1 MVARMAAALYHRG
14 PDEDGFLRRDGIN
27 LASRRLSIVGLA
39 DGRQP
44 IGNEDQSVWVVFNG
58 ELFDY
63 PETKVALEAKGH
75 QFRTHTDTELLPH
88 LWEEYGEGM
97 FDHVRGQFAFCLWDT
112 KQNTLVLARDRFGIC
127 PLFYTVRRDGDGWQL
142 LFASE
147 IKGLLASGV
156 VPARPDRRGLNHV
169 FTFFAVPGPLT
180 CFEGVR
186 QLLPGQFLRIPLG
199 PNTRPDDLRPRFYWQ
214 LDFPDRGHEEDG
226 DAKQV
231 VDGFEQVLMAAV
243 DRRLRADVPVV
254 SYLSGGVDSSQVVVM
269 ASKALGRPIPT
280 FTIAVTEERFNEEA
294 AAALVARQV
303 GSESVVVP
311 FGGSEVMAA
320 YPELIRTAEVPVI
333 DTACAALMEL
343 AKSVHGHGFKVALT
357 GEGSDEFLAGYP
369 WFKLHRVVSLLD
381 VVPGLELSQWVRRGV
396 LRLAGLP
403 RFPWDIVGRNSA
415 AVGGYNAWLD
425 VYGLMSLSRLM
436 FFSEEM
442 KAAVGDHV
450 PYEDLQLDTA
460 RMARWHPLNRALALG
475 SRVMLAGMLLS
486 SKGDRVAMHSSV
498 ETRYP
503 FLDEAVVG
511 YLARLHPRWK
521 LHGLTDKYVLRLLA
535 ERWLPKSIAWRK
547 KAMFRAP
554 MDAFHLENAPPFV
567 DQLLSEEAL
576 RKTGYFDP
584 AAVHR
589 WRARLPSLRS
599 RSATRTAVEMGLVG
613 VTATQLWHQTFVD
626 PSLADVPK
634 KNEPHMDAD
643 ERSLKPI
650 NA

>member
-1 MVARMAAALYHRG
+1 MFDREDRAVCGIAGAIDLAGQLPRRRTCWRMAAALYHRG

-44 IGNEDQSVWVVFNG
+44 ISNEDQSVWVVFNG

-63 PETKVALEAKGH
+63 PETKAALEAKGH

-112 KQNTLVLARDRFGIC
+112 KQNAVMLARDRFGIC

-180 CFEGVR
+180 CFEGIR
-186 QLLPGQFLRIPLG
+186 QLLPGQFLRFALG
-199 PNTRPDDLRPRFYWQ
+199 ANTRPEDLRPRFYWQ
-214 LDFPDRGHEEDG
+214 LDFPDRGHEQDG
-226 DAKQV
+226 DADQI
-231 VDGFEQVLMAAV
+231 VDGFEQVLMTAV
-243 DRRLRADVPVV
+243 EKRLRADVPVV

-269 ASKALGRPIPT
+269 ASKVLGRPIPT

-311 FGGSEVMAA
+311 FGGPEVMAA
-320 YPELIRTAEVPVI
+320 YPELIRAAEVPVV

-343 AKSVHGHGFKVALT
+343 AKSVHSHGFKVALT

-381 VVPGLELSQWVRRGV
+381 IIPGLELSHWARRAA
-396 LRLAGLP
+396 LRLSGLP
-403 RFPWDIVGRNSA
+403 RFPWDVVRRNSA

-425 VYGLMSLSRLM
+425 VYGLMSLSRLL
-436 FFSEEM
+436 FYSEEM
-442 KAAVGDHV
+442 TAALGDHI

-460 RMARWHPLNRALALG
+460 RMGRWHPLNRALAVG
-475 SRVMLAGMLLS
+475 SRIMLAGLLLS
-486 SKGDRVAMHSSV
+486 SKGDRVAMNSSV
-498 ETRYP
+498 ETRYA
-503 FLDEAVVG
+503 FLDEAVVA
-511 YLARLHPRWK
+511 YLAQAAPRWK
-521 LHGLTDKYVLRLLA
+521 LRGLTDKYVLRLLA
-535 ERWLPKSIAWRK
+535 QRWLPKSIAWRK
-547 KAMFRAP
+547 KAMFRVP
-554 MDAFHLENAPPFV
+554 MDPFHLDSAPPFV
-567 DQLLSEEAL
+567 DQLL
-576 RKTGYFDP
+576 
-584 AAVHR
+584 
-589 WRARLPSLRS
+589 
-599 RSATRTAVEMGLVG
+599 
-613 VTATQLWHQTFVD
+613 
-626 PSLADVPK
+626 
-634 KNEPHMDAD
+634 
-643 ERSLKPI
+643 
-650 NA
+650 

>member
-1 MVARMAAALYHRG
+1 MCGIAGVVDLAGRQAAPPDMLARMADALYHRG
-14 PDEDGFLRRDGIN
+14 PDEDGFLNCDGIS
-27 LASRRLSIVGLA
+27 LASRRLSIVGLS

-75 QFRTHTDTELLPH
+75 RFRTHTDTELLPH

-112 KQNTLVLARDRFGIC
+112 KHNILVLARDRFGIC
-127 PLFYTVRRDGDGWQL
+127 PLFYTVRRVGDIWQL

-186 QLLPGQFLRIPLG
+186 LLLPGQYLKVSLG
-199 PNTRPDDLRPRFYWQ
+199 PNTRPEDLRPRFYWQ

-226 DAKQV
+226 DAKQI
-231 VDGFEQVLMAAV
+231 VDGFEQVLMSGIQK
-243 DRRLRADVPVV
+243 RLRADVPVV

-303 GSESVVVP
+303 GSDSVVVP
-311 FGGSEVMAA
+311 FGGSDVMAA
-320 YPELIRTAEVPVI
+320 YPELIRTAEMPVI

-369 WFKLHRVVSLLD
+369 WFKLNRIMSLLD
-381 VVPGLELSQWVRRGV
+381 IVPGLQLSQRSAPGSPAPGRAAAISVGYRSSQYGGGRRV
-396 LRLAGLP
+396 
-403 RFPWDIVGRNSA
+403 
-415 AVGGYNAWLD
+415 
-425 VYGLMSLSRLM
+425 
-436 FFSEEM
+436 
-442 KAAVGDHV
+442 
-450 PYEDLQLDTA
+450 QC
-460 RMARWHPLNRALALG
+460 
-475 SRVMLAGMLLS
+475 
-486 SKGDRVAMHSSV
+486 
-498 ETRYP
+498 
-503 FLDEAVVG
+503 VVG
-511 YLARLHPRWK
+511 CLWPDELVSAH
-521 LHGLTDKYVLRLLA
+521 VL
-535 ERWLPKSIAWRK
+535 
-547 KAMFRAP
+547 
-554 MDAFHLENAPPFV
+554 
-567 DQLLSEEAL
+567 
-576 RKTGYFDP
+576 
-584 AAVHR
+584 
-589 WRARLPSLRS
+589 
-599 RSATRTAVEMGLVG
+599 
-613 VTATQLWHQTFVD
+613 
-626 PSLADVPK
+626 
-634 KNEPHMDAD
+634 
-643 ERSLKPI
+643 
-650 NA
+650 